1 MPEPATESEP
11 EKRITAAG
19 NVGSGAS
26 STASRLAAAVRDVR
40 PGHVP
45 ETMTTRLRVLD
56 DGAWLSVDDTR
67 RVSVSELWRLD
78 APAFCEC
85 DLADLVVENFLD
97 VGVDGRTVTARV
109 YGQCIVCGTKSTV
122 EWVPV
127 GRILDGE
134 FVDIDREGV
143 LEPHRND
150 PEPAAPNEPETNAG

>member
-1 MPEPATESEP
+1 
-11 EKRITAAG
+11 
-19 NVGSGAS
+19 
-26 STASRLAAAVRDVR
+26 
-40 PGHVP
+40 
-45 ETMTTRLRVLD
+45 MTTRLRVLD

-78 APAFCEC
+78 APEFCEC
-85 DLADLVVENFLD
+85 DLADLVVENFLA

-143 LEPHRND
+143 LSVRRSAPD
-150 PEPAAPNEPETNAG
+150 EPAADEPEKKSG

>member
-1 MPEPATESEP
+1 
-11 EKRITAAG
+11 
-19 NVGSGAS
+19 
-26 STASRLAAAVRDVR
+26 
-40 PGHVP
+40 
-45 ETMTTRLRVLD
+45 MTTRLRVLD

-78 APAFCEC
+78 APDFCEC
-85 DLADLVVENFLD
+85 DLADLVVENFLK

-127 GRILDGE
+127 GRIIDGK

-143 LEPHRND
+143 LSVRRRAPD
-150 PEPAAPNEPETNAG
+150 EPAAEEPERSSG

>member
-1 MPEPATESEP
+1 MA
-11 EKRITAAG
+11 
-19 NVGSGAS
+19 
-26 STASRLAAAVRDVR
+26 
-40 PGHVP
+40 
-45 ETMTTRLRVLD
+45 TRLRVLD

-78 APAFCEC
+78 APDFCEC
-85 DLADLVVENFLD
+85 DLADLVVENFLE

-122 EWVPV
+122 DGVPV

-143 LEPHRND
+143 LSVRGDGSDSEPTS
-150 PEPAAPNEPETNAG
+150 EPEKTAG